1 MWNVE
6 KRRVLIVA
14 RHYWPD
20 AGAATERWRAVVRHY
35 RSHGAEVLVATRKK
49 LEDAPVAGPDGERL
63 VGFHP
68 DDADSAFLKRAGDL
82 AVGSAQL
89 LASQEIVRFAPDLVL
104 SDPPGSLAGSAQRIA
119 KRTDA
124 TFVYYFADDWS
135 EHLAG
140 KQKRL
145 TEAAAGVV
153 KKIDDSVI
161 SAAHGVIVV
170 NKNHLGRMQGVAR
183 DVALIPNGL
192 NRETYYKG
200 GSFTELDM
208 PQGINLSYSEL
219 TKLPLF
225 LYAGNYGA
233 AHGAEVLAESA
244 VELWEQGERFRLL
257 YVGYGSAKSHIREIA
272 KDWPSL
278 CLMVDPQP
286 PTVIQR
292 LYQYA
297 IAGMA
302 SVSAERA
309 HEDLVPVKALAS
321 IMCGCP
327 VIFAG
332 TGAFS
337 KQIEEARYGNAVS
350 PGRRDIQQVMLG
362 RLRSPWNDE
371 ERKSLS
377 ERASAQYDNSRLASE
392 VAFFVENLD

>member
-1 MWNVE
+1 MLNVE

-49 LEDAPVAGPDGERL
+49 PEEAPVVGPDGERL

-82 AVGSAQL
+82 AVGSAQI
-89 LASQEIVRFAPDLVL
+89 LASQEIVCFAPDLVL
-104 SDPPGSLAGSAQRIA
+104 SDPPGSLAGSALRIA

-145 TEAAAGVV
+145 AEAAAGVV
-153 KKIDDSVI
+153 KKLDDSVI

-170 NKNHLGRMQGVAR
+170 NKNHLGRMRGVAR
-183 DVALIPNGL
+183 EVALVPNGL
-192 NRETYYKG
+192 NRDTYYQG
-200 GSFTELDM
+200 DTFTELDM
-208 PQGINLSYSEL
+208 PQGTGLSYSEL
-219 TKLPLF
+219 TNLPLF

-244 VELWEQGERFRLL
+244 VELWKQGERFRLL
-257 YVGYGSAKSHIREIA
+257 YVGYGSAKSHIREITT
-272 KDWPSL
+272 DWQSL
-278 CLMVDPQP
+278 CLMIDPQP
-286 PTVIQR
+286 PAVIQR

-332 TGAFS
+332 SGAFS
-337 KQIEEARYGNAVS
+337 KQIEEGAYGNAV
-350 PGRRDIQQVMLG
+350 PPRRREVQQAMLD
-362 RLRSPWNDE
+362 RLRSPWSNE
-371 ERKSLS
+371 ERKNLS
-377 ERASAQYDNSRLASE
+377 ERASAQYDNSRLASK
-392 VAFFVENLD
+392 VASFVENLD